1 MGTLSNLSIF
11 SSELPLC
18 PSLNDLL
25 TESYSYSVPAYLL
38 TGSSTPFASLSS
50 EQAQATI
57 TQLYQSRISTIRFG
71 IKTVGSLLRAIYLR
85 SDPTVAEAVGFP
97 GVPAVPEEEQEDSP
111 ARRFKAKRDAF
122 FSTATHDSGTNM
134 LRWETEVLVVGTG
147 SGATSLVGS
156 LATQLEEAIH
166 SGGYS
171 PLPGRKADIVMLEK
185 GDYFAPDELERTE
198 NDSFA
203 RMYEGGGIVGSE
215 SGNISIFAAATVA
228 GGSKI
233 NWSATLQTDRKVRE
247 EWTRRTAVGAKDAKK
262 LSNVNREAFR
272 TMFQGKEWQDCMD
285 E

>member
-1 MGTLSNLSIF
+1 
-11 SSELPLC
+11 
-18 PSLNDLL
+18 
-25 TESYSYSVPAYLL
+25 VPAYLL
-38 TGSSTPFASLSS
+38 TGSSTPFASLSA
-50 EQAQATI
+50 EQAQATV

-85 SDPTVAEAVGFP
+85 SDTIVAEAVGFP
-97 GVPAVPEEEQEDSP
+97 GVPAVPEETQEDSP
-111 ARRFKAKRDAF
+111 AKRFKAKRDAF
-122 FSTATHDSGTNM
+122 FTTATKDTAADM

-156 LATQLEEAIH
+156 LATKLEDGIR
-166 SGGYS
+166 SGTYA

-185 GDYFAPDELERTE
+185 GDYFAPHELEKTE

-203 RMYEGGGIVGSE
+203 RMYEGGGILGSE
-215 SGNISIFAAATVA
+215 TGNISIFAGQTVG

-247 EWTRRTAVGAKDAKK
+247 EWTKRTAVGAKDAKK
-262 LSNVNREAFR
+262 LSKVNREAFR